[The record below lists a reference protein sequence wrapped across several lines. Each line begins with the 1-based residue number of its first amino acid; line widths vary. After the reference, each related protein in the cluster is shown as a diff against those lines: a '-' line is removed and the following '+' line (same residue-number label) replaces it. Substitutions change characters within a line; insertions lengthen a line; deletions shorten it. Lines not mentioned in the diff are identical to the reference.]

1 MHTYIHT
8 HAQLQAKDTE
18 SVESGTQKNGHMIKV
33 QKSVEFRKL

>member
-18 SVESGTQKNGHMIKV
+18 SVESGTQKKRTHDQSTEKCGI
-33 QKSVEFRKL
+33 